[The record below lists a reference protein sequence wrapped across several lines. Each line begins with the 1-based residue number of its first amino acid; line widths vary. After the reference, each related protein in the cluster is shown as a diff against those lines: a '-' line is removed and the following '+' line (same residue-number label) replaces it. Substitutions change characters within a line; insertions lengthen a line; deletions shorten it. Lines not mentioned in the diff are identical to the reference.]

1 MGSLKKIIQ
10 ALNQPIGGTKGN
22 DKASNAKR
30 EKNLKLK
37 VMELAPQDA
46 IKNTKNI
53 RYRYKVRDKQ
63 GNITDGKLDALSKL
77 DVHSFLM
84 NQGYD
89 VINIEEDELFNK
101 LGLVQLTTKQMKEK
115 DLNFFLTQLST
126 YIKAGIPLIDSINI
140 LAKQARNKK
149 TRNLYNRLV
158 FELTTGETFSE
169 ALSKQGPVF
178 PKLLI
183 NMIKTSELTGNLTG
197 VLDDMADYYKTID
210 ENRKQIISAMT
221 YPTVIFIIAIVVLVY
236 IVLFVVPEFT
246 DMYAQIGSKLPP
258 ITTMIVSVSNFLAAN
273 LLYVILVIIAIFTI
287 LTILYKNVTT
297 FRYWTQWT
305 IMHIPVVKNIVI
317 YKEVI
322 MFTKTFASL
331 INYDVFI
338 TDSMEIL
345 GKETID
351 SFNTS
356 ETRGRELSHGLNYQK
371 LGKQLMTE
379 DEIAVMDGGKCI
391 LQLRGVRPFF
401 SDKFDITKH
410 PKYKYLSDADPKNA
424 FDMEKHLK
432 RRPAIVKPDEVFDY
446 YEIDAA
452 DLQEDADH
460 EET

>member
-10 ALNQPIGGTKGN
+10 ALNQPIGGSKGN
-22 DKASNAKR
+22 DKASKAKR

-37 VMELAPQDA
+37 VMELTPQDA

-63 GNITDGKLDALSKL
+63 GNISDGKLDALSKL

-89 VINIEEDELFNK
+89 VLTIEEDELFNK
-101 LGLVQLTTKQMKEK
+101 LGLVQLTTRQMKDK

-149 TRNLYNRLV
+149 IRNLYNRLV

-169 ALSKQGPVF
+169 ALNKQGAVF

-258 ITTMIVSVSNFLAAN
+258 ITTMIVSLSDFLAAN

-287 LTILYKNVTT
+287 LVILYKNVTT

-305 IMHIPVVKNIVI
+305 LMHIPVVKNIVI

-345 GKETID
+345 GKVTSNEIYKNLIKDAVINLSNGNGVSPAFKDNWAFPPIAYEMLLTGERTGRLGAMMAKV
-351 SFNTS
+351 SEYYNT
-356 ETRGRELSHGLNYQK
+356 EQK
-371 LGKQLMTE
+371 NLIAQLKSLIEPVM
-379 DEIAVMDGGKCI
+379 IIFLAVIVGIVLLAVVVPM
-391 LQLRGVRPFF
+391 F
-401 SDKFDITKH
+401 SM
-410 PKYKYLSDADPKNA
+410 Y
-424 FDMEKHLK
+424 EQ
-432 RRPAIVKPDEVFDY
+432 IV
-446 YEIDAA
+446 
-452 DLQEDADH
+452 
-460 EET
+460 